1 MASPTPTRNTTRLL
15 LLSCLVAALHVTAAS
30 AAAMASVTRS
40 GVIPLDVQSLRPT
53 EAPIMLDLARRQN
66 SFTYFVAP
74 DGICGWESQNITKY
88 RCVFWQADGSR
99 PEGRVCCPAEG
110 CTPDIQ
116 MVRHYQLYGTGTF
129 SPSDL
134 IFPGFSTIHSTG
146 TLPYC
151 HTFFYGSSGRYPAF
165 TCGGTSRTAPS
176 VYLTVKPGTT
186 RFFATSTSLATLRT
200 TVTSSNGAAVTKVV
214 TVTPTGPTNGRT
226 GDVDESGGA
235 SSGSLQPSN
244 NGGGS
249 DNGGGGSS
257 SANTGAIVGGA
268 VGGAAVLAVFALAA
282 VLLYRRR
289 KKNTSHPDGAS
300 AGPSGSGYYP
310 MSPSQ
315 PDSTAFTPS
324 SYNTPGIP
332 WAQNNGHSVSSVSP
346 GLSLPPNAP
355 HYEGAYPKYPAPMA
369 EVDGTGPNRA
379 HEMAAN

>member
-66 SFTYFVAP
+66 SFTYFYNGHVIIQSTVASFGKP
-74 DGICGWESQNITKY
+74 MVLVQKA
-88 RCVFWQADGSR
+88 VFAVLQRAAR
-99 PEGRVCCPAEG
+99 
-110 CTPDIQ
+110 
-116 MVRHYQLYGTGTF
+116 
-129 SPSDL
+129 
-134 IFPGFSTIHSTG
+134 TG